1 DIALSWLVYRL
12 TGSAFLLGAVI
23 FCKQIPNFL
32 LGPATGLVADR
43 YNKRRVIITMQM
55 MAMLQAAMLAILVLT
70 DQIQVWQI
78 FCLSFLLGVGNA
90 FDITAR
96 QSFIIDMVDEPGDL
110 NNAIAL
116 NSITF
121 NVARLIGPSIAAL
134 LLAFLGEG
142 VCFLI
147 NAVSFLGVIAA
158 LLAMHIPPKEGQLNE
173 EKKSVFHEM
182 QEGYLYAYQF
192 PPIRYTL
199 LLVGLVSFMGLPYTV
214 LMPIFVTEV
223 FFEGPELLGLLMG
236 SIGLGAICG
245 AAFLASRPNVAGLEN
260 MIPLAT
266 GVFGIALLTFSQT
279 KLVWLAFV
287 ILFFAGLGMIL
298 QSASSNTLLQTVVE
312 DDKRGRI
319 MGLFSMANSGMLP
332 FGSLL
337 AGFLANQIGAP
348 ATAFIGGLSCL
359 IGALLFAN
367 RLPKIREYL
376 NLIYVRLGIIQN
388 E

>member
-1 DIALSWLVYRL
+1 
-12 TGSAFLLGAVI
+12 
-23 FCKQIPNFL
+23 
-32 LGPATGLVADR
+32 
-43 YNKRRVIITMQM
+43 
-55 MAMLQAAMLAILVLT
+55 
-70 DQIQVWQI
+70 
-78 FCLSFLLGVGNA
+78 
-90 FDITAR
+90 
-96 QSFIIDMVDEPGDL
+96 
-110 NNAIAL
+110 
-116 NSITF
+116 
-121 NVARLIGPSIAAL
+121 
-134 LLAFLGEG
+134 
-142 VCFLI
+142 
-147 NAVSFLGVIAA
+147 
-158 LLAMHIPPKEGQLNE
+158 
-173 EKKSVFHEM
+173 
-182 QEGYLYAYQF
+182 
-192 PPIRYTL
+192 
-199 LLVGLVSFMGLPYTV
+199 MGLPYTV

-223 FFEGPELLGLLMG
+223 FSEGPELLGLLMG

-376 NLIYVRLGIIQN
+376 NLIYIRLGIIPN